1 MSQDTENPQVEATRE
16 EVIAWYKEQ
25 IEFAALRAE
34 LAELQNRAAKADAER
49 LQATMFMAQ
58 AQAAGQNPSQNEESA
73 PSERPPLKR
82 QK

>member
-16 EVIAWYKEQ
+16 EVLAWYKEQ

-58 AQAAGQNPSQNEESA
+58 AQAAGKTSQEEDAPSQ
-73 PSERPPLKR
+73 ERPTLKR

>member
-16 EVIAWYKEQ
+16 EVLAWYKEQ
-25 IEFAALRAE
+25 IEFATLRAE

-58 AQAAGQNPSQNEESA
+58 AQAAGKTPHDEDKPVQ
-73 PSERPPLKR
+73 ERPPLKSV
-82 QK
+82 K